1 MIVWTLQPQIMPPCC
16 IGMTGAGHEVM
27 PPWFD
32 QLLIE
37 EVEEIEAL
45 LDALLLLSKVMAEP
59 LVAAS

>member
-1 MIVWTLQPQIMPPCC
+1 
-16 IGMTGAGHEVM
+16 MTGAGHEVM

-37 EVEEIEAL
+37 EVEDHEAL
-45 LDALLLLSKVMAEP
+45 LDALLLLAKVMAEP